1 MPAFDNKVIELI
13 ENIDSTTDRIL
24 EQLKDGESSVDQIGE
39 LYKDRKKML
48 ANIDDFIAGDGNKQ
62 LITENRDEWVSL
74 MEPIRKKDEA
84 ALKLLQSR
92 VDEMEKD
99 LKSKEGQKK
108 VLKYEENKL

>member
-1 MPAFDNKVIELI
+1 MPAFDRKVIDLI
-13 ENIDSTTDRIL
+13 GNIDSTTDRIL

-48 ANIDDFIAGDGNKQ
+48 ANIDDFVTEDGNKR
-62 LITENRDEWVSL
+62 LITENKDEWVSL
-74 MEPIRKKDEA
+74 MEPIRKKDEV

-92 VDEMEKD
+92 VNEMENE